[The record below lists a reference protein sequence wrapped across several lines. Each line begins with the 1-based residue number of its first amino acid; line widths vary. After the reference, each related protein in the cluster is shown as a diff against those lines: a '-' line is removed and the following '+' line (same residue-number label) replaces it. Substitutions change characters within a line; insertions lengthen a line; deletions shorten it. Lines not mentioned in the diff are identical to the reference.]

1 MILFLRLLD
10 LFFPPKCV
18 LCRHLLTR
26 EETDIC
32 HRCRK
37 VAPEIEKPKLKFF
50 FVAGWTAL
58 WYYKDDPRR
67 SLIRYKFR
75 DRRSYYLSYGRV
87 LAMHLR
93 QKGFEKYEVLSYI
106 PVAPLRKFI
115 RSYDQVELI
124 AQAVS
129 KELDKPLVP
138 TLRKIRNTPPQSGFK
153 DPSQR
158 RANVLG
164 AYKIQ
169 DPALVRG
176 KQILLLDDVITT
188 GATAS
193 ECARVL
199 LTAGAKEVYC
209 AAMAA
214 ANQDKKHDK
223 NK

>member
-1 MILFLRLLD
+1 MFCWLLD
-10 LFFPPKCV
+10 LLFPPKCI
-18 LCRHLLTR
+18 LCKKLLSR

-32 HRCRK
+32 HHCRQI
-37 VAPEIEKPKLKFF
+37 APEMEKPKFRLS

-58 WYYKDDPRR
+58 WYYKDDVR
-67 SLIRYKFR
+67 SSVLRFKFGGK
-75 DRRSYYLSYGRV
+75 RSYALSYGRA
-87 LAMHLR
+87 LAMHLQ
-93 QKGFEKYEVLSYI
+93 QKGFHKYDVLTYI
-106 PVAPLRKFI
+106 PVSPLRKFH
-115 RSYDQVELI
+115 RGYDQVELI
-124 AQAVS
+124 AGAVA
-129 KELDKPLVP
+129 KELDVHLIP

-153 DPSQR
+153 DVSQR

-164 AYKIQ
+164 AYKIK
-169 DPALVRG
+169 DANLVRG

-199 LTAGAKEVYC
+199 LVAGAKEVYC

-214 ANQDKKHDK
+214 AHHDK

>member
-1 MILFLRLLD
+1 MFLQLLN

-18 LCRHLLTR
+18 LCRHLLSQ

-37 VAPEIEKPKLKFF
+37 VAPEIEKTKLKIS

-75 DRRSYYLSYGRV
+75 DKRSYYLSYGRV
-87 LAMHLR
+87 LAMHLQ

-124 AQAVS
+124 AQAVA

-164 AYKIQ
+164 AYKIE
-169 DPALVRG
+169 DPELVRG

-193 ECARVL
+193 ECARML
-199 LTAGAKEVYC
+199 LMAGARRVDVLAFAK
-209 AAMAA
+209 APFFSR
-214 ANQDKKHDK
+214 KKQ
-223 NK
+223 

>member
-1 MILFLRLLD
+1 MFSWLLD
-10 LFFPPKCV
+10 LLFPPKCV
-18 LCRHLLTR
+18 LCKKLLSR

-32 HRCRK
+32 HRCRQNT
-37 VAPEIEKPKLKFF
+37 PEIGKPKFRLS

-58 WYYKDDPRR
+58 WYYKDDVR
-67 SLIRYKFR
+67 SSVLRFKFGKK
-75 DRRSYYLSYGRV
+75 RSYALSYGRV
-87 LAMHLR
+87 LAMHLQ
-93 QKGFEKYEVLSYI
+93 QKGFDSYDVLTYI
-106 PVAPLRKFI
+106 PVAPLRKYL

-124 AQAVS
+124 AKAVA
-129 KELDKPLVP
+129 KELDTTLVS

-153 DPSQR
+153 DVSQR

-164 AYKIQ
+164 AYRVKHPDLI
-169 DPALVRG
+169 RG
-176 KQILLLDDVITT
+176 KRILLLDDVITT

-209 AAMAA
+209 AAIAA
-214 ANQDKKHDK
+214 ANQDKNK

>member
-1 MILFLRLLD
+1 MFSWLLD
-10 LFFPPKCV
+10 LLFPPKCV
-18 LCRHLLTR
+18 LCQKLLSR

-32 HRCRK
+32 HHCRQ
-37 VAPEIEKPKLKFF
+37 VTPEIEKPKFRLS

-58 WYYKDDPRR
+58 WYYKDDVR
-67 SLIRYKFR
+67 SSLLRYKFGR
-75 DRRSYYLSYGRV
+75 KRCYALSYGRA
-87 LAMHLR
+87 LAMHLQ
-93 QKGFEKYEVLSYI
+93 QKGFDKYEVLTYV
-106 PVAPLRKFI
+106 PVAPLRKFR

-124 AQAVS
+124 AKVVAN
-129 KELDKPLVP
+129 ELDVMLIP

-153 DPSQR
+153 DVSQR

-164 AYKIQ
+164 AYRIRNS
-169 DPALVRG
+169 DLIRG

-199 LTAGAKEVYC
+199 LVAGAKEVYC

-214 ANQDKKHDK
+214 AHQDK

>member
-1 MILFLRLLD
+1 LLSRLLD
-10 LFFPPKCV
+10 LFFPPKCI
-18 LCRHLLTR
+18 LCKKLLST

-32 HRCRK
+32 HRCRTQT
-37 VAPEIEKPKLKFF
+37 PEIEKTKFRLS

-58 WYYKDDPRR
+58 WYYKGNARL
-67 SLIRYKFR
+67 SLLRFKFR
-75 DRRSYYLSYGRV
+75 GKRSYFLSYGRL
-87 LAMHLR
+87 LALHL
-93 QKGFEKYEVLSYI
+93 QKKGFDKYEVLTYI
-106 PVAPLRKFI
+106 PVAPLRKFL

-124 AQAVS
+124 AQAAA
-129 KELDKPLVP
+129 KELGVPLVP
-138 TLRKIRNTPPQSGFK
+138 TLRKIRNTPPQSGFL
-153 DPSQR
+153 DASQR

-164 AYKIQ
+164 AYKIKNP
-169 DPALVRG
+169 DLVRG

-214 ANQDKKHDK
+214 ANPDKKHDK

>member
-1 MILFLRLLD
+1 MFSRLLD
-10 LFFPPKCV
+10 LLFPPKCV
-18 LCRHLLTR
+18 LCKRLLSR

-32 HRCRK
+32 HHCRQQ
-37 VAPEIEKPKLKFF
+37 APEIEKPKFKLS

-58 WYYKDDPRR
+58 WYYKDNVRV
-67 SLIRYKFR
+67 SLLRYKFR
-75 DRRSYYLSYGRV
+75 GKRCYAPSYGRA
-87 LAMHLR
+87 LALHLQ
-93 QKGFEKYEVLSYI
+93 QKDFDKCEALSYI
-106 PVAPLRKFI
+106 PVAPLRKFR

-124 AQAVS
+124 AQAVAQ
-129 KELDKPLVP
+129 ELHTELVP

-153 DPSQR
+153 DVSQR

-164 AYKIQ
+164 AYKVK
-169 DPALVRG
+169 DADLVRG
-176 KQILLLDDVITT
+176 KRILLLDDVITT

-214 ANQDKKHDK
+214 ASQDK

>member
-1 MILFLRLLD
+1 MFSWLLD
-10 LFFPPKCV
+10 LLFPPKCV
-18 LCRHLLTR
+18 LCKKLLAR

-32 HRCRK
+32 HHCRQI
-37 VAPEIEKPKLKFF
+37 APEMEKPNFRLS

-58 WYYKDDPRR
+58 WYYKDDVR
-67 SLIRYKFR
+67 SSVLRFKFGGK
-75 DRRSYYLSYGRV
+75 RSYALSYGRA
-87 LAMHLR
+87 LAMHLQ
-93 QKGFEKYEVLSYI
+93 QKGFSQYDILSYI
-106 PVAPLRKFI
+106 PVSPLRKLH
-115 RSYDQVELI
+115 RGYDQVELI
-124 AQAVS
+124 ATTVAE
-129 KELDKPLVP
+129 ELGVKLIP

-153 DPSQR
+153 DVSQR

-164 AYKIQ
+164 AYKIK
-169 DPALVRG
+169 DASLVRG

-199 LTAGAKEVYC
+199 LVAGAKEVYC

-214 ANQDKKHDK
+214 AYQDK

>member
-1 MILFLRLLD
+1 MFSRLLN

-18 LCRHLLTR
+18 LCKKLLPR

-32 HRCRK
+32 HHCRK
-37 VAPEIEKPKLKFF
+37 ITPEIEKPKFRLS

-58 WYYKDDPRR
+58 WYYKGDTRA
-67 SLIRYKFR
+67 SLLRYKFGGKR
-75 DRRSYYLSYGRV
+75 CYALSYGQA

-93 QKGFEKYEVLSYI
+93 QKGFDGYEVLTYI
-106 PVAPLRKFI
+106 PVAPLRRFM

-124 AQAVS
+124 AKATAR
-129 KELDKPLVP
+129 ELDVPLIP
-138 TLRKIRNTPPQSGFK
+138 TLKKIRNTPPQSGFHEI
-153 DPSQR
+153 SQR

-164 AYKIQ
+164 AYRIK
-169 DPALVRG
+169 DPALVRD

-199 LTAGAKEVYC
+199 LIAGAKEVYC

-214 ANQDKKHDK
+214 ADPDKKHDK

>member
-1 MILFLRLLD
+1 MFSWLLD
-10 LFFPPKCV
+10 LFFPPKCT
-18 LCRHLLTR
+18 LCKKLLSR

-32 HRCRK
+32 HRCRALTPK
-37 VAPEIEKPKLKFF
+37 IEKPKFRLS

-58 WYYKDDPRR
+58 WYYKDEVRL
-67 SLIRYKFR
+67 SVIRFKFGGK
-75 DRRSYYLSYGRV
+75 RSYALSYGRA
-87 LAMHLR
+87 LAMHLQ
-93 QKGFEKYEVLSYI
+93 QKGFDKYDVLTYI
-106 PVAPLRKFI
+106 PVAPLRKFR

-124 AQAVS
+124 ARAVA
-129 KELDKPLVP
+129 KELDVPLVP

-153 DPSQR
+153 DVSQR

-164 AYKIQ
+164 AYKIKNP
-169 DPALVRG
+169 DLVRS

-209 AAMAA
+209 AAIAA

>member
-1 MILFLRLLD
+1 LFSWLLD
-10 LFFPPKCV
+10 LLFPPKCV
-18 LCRHLLTR
+18 LCRGLLSL

-32 HRCRK
+32 HRCRQNT
-37 VAPEIEKPKLKFF
+37 PEIEKPKFRLS

-58 WYYKDDPRR
+58 WYYKDDVRL
-67 SLIRYKFR
+67 SLLRFKFR
-75 DRRSYYLSYGRV
+75 GKRSYAPSYGRA

-93 QKGFEKYEVLSYI
+93 KKGFDKYDVLTYI
-106 PVAPLRKFI
+106 PVATLRKF
-115 RSYDQVELI
+115 RRGYDQVELI
-124 AQAVS
+124 AGAVA
-129 KELDKPLVP
+129 KELDIPLVP
-138 TLRKIRNTPPQSGFK
+138 TLQKIRNTPPQSGFK
-153 DPSQR
+153 DVSQR

-164 AYKIQ
+164 AYRIKNP
-169 DPALVRG
+169 DLVRG

-223 NK
+223 ISR

>member
-1 MILFLRLLD
+1 MFLRILD
-10 LFFPPKCV
+10 LFFPPKCI
-18 LCRHLLTR
+18 LCKRLLSQ

-32 HRCRK
+32 HHCHQTVPK
-37 VAPEIEKPKLKFF
+37 IEKPKLKFS

-58 WYYKDDPRR
+58 WYYKGNAR
-67 SLIRYKFR
+67 SSLLRFKFR
-75 DRRSYYLSYGRV
+75 RKRCYAPAYGRI

-93 QKGFEKYEVLSYI
+93 QKDFDRYEVLTYV
-106 PVAPLRKFI
+106 PVSAWRKFC
-115 RSYDQVELI
+115 RRYDQVELI
-124 AQAVS
+124 AQATAT
-129 KELDKPLVP
+129 ELGVPLVP

-153 DPSQR
+153 DVSHR
-158 RANVLG
+158 RAHVLG
-164 AYKIQ
+164 AYKIK

-188 GATAS
+188 GATVS

-214 ANQDKKHDK
+214 ANPDNKHDK